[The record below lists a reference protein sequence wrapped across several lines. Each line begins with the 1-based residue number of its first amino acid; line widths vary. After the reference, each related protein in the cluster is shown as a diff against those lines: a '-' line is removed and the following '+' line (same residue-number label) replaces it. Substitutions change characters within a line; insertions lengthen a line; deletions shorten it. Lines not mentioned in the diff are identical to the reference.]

1 MMKNTRLSVA
11 LLAAVAFATT
21 ACETDLTG
29 LNVNPN
35 SPSLDTPP
43 PPGTIFTRAVVS
55 TVGQVGGAG
64 YQLSHLSL
72 LTQQTAQTQYPDE
85 DRYIYRAGNIDVYFN
100 NPYILDL
107 MDYQAVY
114 LVGQTSKD
122 PSVWGPAKVMQ
133 TFGFQNMTDIF
144 GDIPYSEALQGTAGT
159 TLKPKY
165 DAQKDVYYGMLKT
178 LTDATTAM
186 ASGSGLGSGDPIY
199 AGNVAKW
206 RKFSNALR
214 LRLAMRMQK
223 ADAAKANAEIA
234 AAVAAPGGLM
244 TSNADNAALVWPGD
258 GTFDNPWSSNFLTRD
273 DYRMGKPL
281 VDVLIAWSDPRLAIY
296 AQPTTADPT
305 KYAGQ
310 PAGLDNTGA
319 GSYGTLGSRIGA
331 LWYPGKTVAGTFG
344 TTAGKTTPTY
354 LMTFAEQ
361 NFILAEAANR
371 GMGGVS
377 AAAAKGYYDAGVTA
391 SITQWGGTAAQAAA
405 YLATGNVAYKGG
417 ADGLTQI
424 LMQKW
429 IASFTQGGEAW
440 SDWRR
445 TGIPAGL
452 VPGPKAALSYIP
464 RRMQY
469 STTEQAVNKE
479 SLEAAIARQ
488 GADAMNTRIWW
499 DK

>member
-43 PPGTIFTRAVVS
+43 PPGTIFTRAMVS
-55 TVGQVGGAG
+55 TIGQVGGAG
-64 YQLSHLSL
+64 YQLSMLSL

-85 DRYIYRAGNIDVYFN
+85 DRYIYRAGTIDGYFN
-100 NPYILDL
+100 GPYVADL

-114 LVGQTSKD
+114 LVGQTLKD
-122 PSVWGPAKVMQ
+122 PSVWGPARVMQ
-133 TFGFQNMTDIF
+133 TFAFQALTDIY
-144 GDIPYSEALQGTAGT
+144 GDIPYSEALQGTSGP

-165 DAQKDVYYGMLKT
+165 DAQKDIYYGMLKT

-186 ASGSGLGSGDPIY
+186 SAGAGLGNGDPMY
-199 AGNVAKW
+199 AGSTAAW

-214 LRLAMRMQK
+214 LRLAMRLQK

-244 TSNADNAALVWPGD
+244 TSNADNAKVAWPGD
-258 GTFDNPWSSNFLTRD
+258 GTYDNPWSGNFPTRD
-273 DYRMGKPL
+273 DYRMGKAFI
-281 VDVLIAWSDPRLAIY
+281 DVLVAWDDPRLPIF
-296 AQPTTADPT
+296 AQKNAAGV
-305 KYAGQ
+305 YAGQ

-319 GSYGTLGSRIGA
+319 GSYGTLGSRIGT
-331 LWYPGKTVAGTFG
+331 LWYPGTTAYGTFG
-344 TTAGKTTPTY
+344 SAAGKQTPTY

-405 YLATGNVAYKGG
+405 YLATANVAYAGG
-417 ADGLTQI
+417 AAGLTQI

-445 TGIPAGL
+445 TGVPANI
-452 VPGPKAALSYIP
+452 VPGPKATLNYIP

-469 STTEQAVNKE
+469 ATTEQAVNKE
-479 SLEAAIARQ
+479 SLEAAITRQ

>member
-1 MMKNTRLSVA
+1 MKKTRLSVA
-11 LLAAVAFATT
+11 LLAAVAVVTT
-21 ACETDLTG
+21 ACQTDLTG
-29 LNVNPN
+29 LNVDPN
-35 SPSLDTPP
+35 SPSLNTPP

-55 TVGQVGGAG
+55 TAQQVGGAG
-64 YQLSHLSL
+64 YQLSMLSL

-85 DRYIYRAGNIDVYFN
+85 DRYIYRAGTIDGYFN
-100 NPYILDL
+100 GPYVADL
-107 MDYQAVY
+107 MDYQAVF

-133 TFGFQNMTDIF
+133 TLGFQNVTDIY
-144 GDIPYSEALQGTAGT
+144 GDIPYSEALQGTAGP

-165 DAQKDVYYGMLKT
+165 DAQKDIYYGMLKT
-178 LTDATTAM
+178 LTDATAAM
-186 ASGSGLGSGDPIY
+186 SSGNGLGNGDPIY
-199 AGNVAKW
+199 AGNVANW

-214 LRLAMRMQK
+214 LRLAMRIQK
-223 ADAAKANAEIA
+223 ADAAKATAEIA
-234 AAVAAPGGLM
+234 AALAAPGGLM
-244 TSNADNAALVWPGD
+244 TSNADNAALPWPGD
-258 GTFDNPWSSNFLTRD
+258 GTFDNPWASNFLTRD

-281 VDVLIAWSDPRLAIY
+281 VDVLVAWSDPRLPIY
-296 AQPTTADPT
+296 AQPNQAGA
-305 KYAGQ
+305 YVGQ

-319 GSYGTLGSRIGA
+319 GSYGTLGSRIGT
-331 LWYPGKTVAGTFG
+331 LWYPGATVAGTFG
-344 TTAGKTTPTY
+344 TSAGKKTATY

-371 GMGGVS
+371 GMGGLS
-377 AAAAKGYYDAGVTA
+377 SAAAKGYYDAGVTA

-405 YLATGNVAYKGG
+405 YLATSNVAYAGG
-417 ADGLTQI
+417 TAGLTQI

-452 VPGPKAALSYIP
+452 VPGPKAQVSFIP

-469 STTEQAVNKE
+469 ATTEQSVNNEKL
-479 SLEAAIARQ
+479 LEAIARQ

-499 DK
+499 DR

>member
-11 LLAAVAFATT
+11 LLAAVAIVTT

-55 TVGQVGGAG
+55 TVQQVGGAG
-64 YQLSHLSL
+64 YQLSMLSL

-85 DRYIYRAGNIDVYFN
+85 DRYIYRAGTIDGFFN
-100 NPYILDL
+100 GPYTADL

-114 LVGQTSKD
+114 LVGQANQD

-133 TFGFQNMTDIF
+133 TLGFQNLTDIY
-144 GDIPYSEALQGTAGT
+144 GDIPYSEALQGTAGP

-165 DAQKDVYYGMLKT
+165 DAQKDIYYGMLKT

-186 ASGSGLGSGDPIY
+186 SAGAGLGNGDPIY
-199 AGNVAKW
+199 GGNVASW

-214 LRLAMRMQK
+214 LRLAMRLQK

-234 AAVAAPGGLM
+234 AAMAAPGGLM
-244 TSNADNAALVWPGD
+244 TSNADNAKLVWPGD
-258 GTFDNPWSSNFLTRD
+258 GTYDNPWAGNFAGRD

-281 VDVLIAWSDPRLAIY
+281 IDVMVAWADPRLPIF
-296 AQPTTADPT
+296 AQPNQEAGI
-305 KYAGQ
+305 YAGQ
-310 PAGLDNTGA
+310 PAGLDATGA
-319 GSYGTLGSRIGA
+319 GSYGVKASRIGKIF
-331 LWYPGKTVAGTFG
+331 YPGATVYGTYGTVAG
-344 TTAGKTTPTY
+344 KQTPSY

-391 SITQWGGTAAQAAA
+391 SITQWGGSAADAAA
-405 YLATGNVAYKGG
+405 YLANANVAYKGG
-417 ADGLTQI
+417 AEGLTQI

-452 VPGPKAALSYIP
+452 VPGPKASLSYIP

-479 SLEAAIARQ
+479 SLDAAIARQ